1 MDLKKSSSSQISNT
15 KYNIKQSPHYEEQ
28 KEEIELLQNIIPD
41 RLNIISEE
49 PNYILEISVQ
59 SSLENPEKEYKL
71 KIYLNYFYPE
81 KSPRFEFDEIND
93 FLQENRRKE
102 AISELNKVIEENVGI
117 GILYQLY
124 ECAIEFADKEEERRA
139 KILNEYEKQKTQSKF
154 KISQMK
160 KYKQIDN
167 YFITDVLIL
176 KNNYLI
182 LASCEN
188 NYNPC
193 LRIYDEFY
201 ENEIHNVP
209 LIEGDNEKNK
219 NYQYSIKKLVMY
231 NISNNKDDIF
241 VVCSDKFIRNYKIN
255 YLSKKQ
261 LKRLD

>member
-81 KSPRFEFDEIND
+81 KSPRFEFYEIND

-176 KNNYLI
+176 KNNYL
-182 LASCEN
+182 C
-188 NYNPC
+188 Y
-193 LRIYDEFY
+193 
-201 ENEIHNVP
+201 
-209 LIEGDNEKNK
+209 KN
-219 NYQYSIKKLVMY
+219 L
-231 NISNNKDDIF
+231 F
-241 VVCSDKFIRNYKIN
+241 
-255 YLSKKQ
+255 L
-261 LKRLD
+261 

>member
-1 MDLKKSSSSQISNT
+1 M
-15 KYNIKQSPHYEEQ
+15 
-28 KEEIELLQNIIPD
+28 
-41 RLNIISEE
+41 
-49 PNYILEISVQ
+49 Q

-81 KSPRFEFDEIND
+81 KSPRFEFYEIND

-167 YFITDVLIL
+167 YFITD
-176 KNNYLI
+176 
-182 LASCEN
+182 
-188 NYNPC
+188 
-193 LRIYDEFY
+193 
-201 ENEIHNVP
+201 
-209 LIEGDNEKNK
+209 
-219 NYQYSIKKLVMY
+219 
-231 NISNNKDDIF
+231 
-241 VVCSDKFIRNYKIN
+241 
-255 YLSKKQ
+255 
-261 LKRLD
+261 